1 MTLKVKIDPRITEIV
16 ERLQSAGFEAY
27 IVGGAVRDLLLDRKP
42 KDYDI
47 STAATPEQ
55 IRAVFRDRRTLII
68 GRRFRLVH
76 LFLGHDIIEISTF
89 RRRPDPAAQ
98 ADRPPRAAD
107 APELMIFNDN
117 EFGTA
122 EDDAH
127 RRDFTVNA
135 LFYDPVHD
143 RIADF
148 TAQGM
153 NDLRDGIVR
162 IIGEPYLRFEEDPV
176 RLLRALKLIGQYGF
190 RLEER
195 TGQALREALPL
206 IVHASASRLTL
217 ELEKILK
224 NPYGSNIIRTFH
236 EYGFLA
242 LFLPNFEKFYD
253 TPQLRY
259 AMELWSRRDER
270 LREGLFR
277 DSLSLVLALSTLP
290 FFEEER
296 GGLWE
301 YREGMETDFS
311 ERMHRLFYPMTLTR
325 RAVAA
330 AIRNLMAQR
339 RLKEADPH
347 AVRSSSYATARELA
361 VIQNELQWHIP
372 DLESR
377 LPAVSFAP
385 NSFRKRRRPH
395 RRRRPHPDA
404 G

>member
-1 MTLKVKIDPRITEIV
+1 MTLKVKIDHRITEIV
-16 ERLQSAGFEAY
+16 ERLQSAGFETY

-47 STAATPEQ
+47 STSATPEQ
-55 IRAVFRDRRTLII
+55 VRAVFRDRRTLII

-76 LFLGHDIIEISTF
+76 LFLGQDIIEISTF

-143 RIADF
+143 KIVDF
-148 TAQGM
+148 TGRGM
-153 NDLRDGIVR
+153 DDLKAGIVR

-190 RLEER
+190 RLEEQ
-195 TGQALREALPL
+195 TGNALRSAMPL
-206 IVHASASRLTL
+206 IVHASGSRLTL
-217 ELEKILK
+217 EFEKILK
-224 NPYGSNIIRTFH
+224 NPYGSRIIRTFH

-242 LFLPNFEKFYD
+242 LYLPNFEKRYD

-259 AMELWSRRDER
+259 AMELWMRRDER
-270 LREGLFR
+270 LREGLYR
-277 DSLSLVLALSTLP
+277 DSLSLVLALCTLP
-290 FFEEER
+290 FFEQER
-296 GGLWE
+296 GGLWD
-301 YREGMETDFS
+301 YSEGIECALS
-311 ERMHRLFYPMTLTR
+311 ERMHNLFYPMTLTR

-330 AIRNLMAQR
+330 AIRNLMSQQ
-339 RLKEADPH
+339 RLKNADH
-347 AVRSSSYATARELA
+347 RAVRSSSYATARELA
-361 VIQNELQWHIP
+361 MIQNEIQWHIP
-372 DLESR
+372 DLESK
-377 LPAVSFAP
+377 LPAVSFDSR
-385 NSFRKRRRPH
+385 SFRKRRRPH
-395 RRRRPHPDA
+395 HRRRTHPDA